1 MLYTSEPRSTLPPLR
16 HAQHLQTAGMALTF
30 DNRCCA
36 AAATRNSASC
46 SSNESESNLDDFLA
60 LRIVLGTDVV
70 HPPEPPLVHVA
81 IAAHGIAAREY
92 S

>member
-1 MLYTSEPRSTLPPLR
+1 MLHLGAEAAASKTCSTFANCR
-16 HAQHLQTAGMALTF
+16 HALTF

-36 AAATRNSASC
+36 AAATRNSAASR

-60 LRIVLGTDVV
+60 LRIVFSTAVV
-70 HPPEPPLVHVA
+70 HPPEPPVVHVA
-81 IAAHGIAAREY
+81 IAAHGIAAREH